1 MKKVRVVAFAFAFT
15 LVLLAFTAQPVAA
28 ASRIDSLRSYMN
40 SRYDAVRGGYNI
52 PGEGVTRIDPTYGA
66 ITVMNEVGTLDNRPP
81 PVSITQVMDFSVVH
95 QWLTG
100 SENTQPRYGG
110 FMDYLAGPVTNGIN
124 YRGLV
129 LWQLLKMQ
137 DDIPGTDNYEINATA
152 NLLWINKT
160 QTESGGFGS
169 ETGANPDLIST
180 AYALM
185 SMKIIDTMYPDENAW
200 EWFWNETATIEWI
213 ESCKDGDVYMLSPFS
228 DRASV
233 SATAAA
239 VLAYNALNPMSSIP
253 SAGIIQA
260 WLASRQVTEYEETD
274 FIGGFEEGLETADPN
289 LVSTYFALSA
299 LEILNALSTVNA
311 TAAET
316 FILNCQSAD
325 GSFGIVPGLDAGKLI
340 YSGYAC
346 EMLNMVVPSGAYDI
360 LSSTVD
366 PYSTGESGFEWRL
379 VLVVGIIV
387 VALVL
392 AVISVRRD

>member
-1 MKKVRVVAFAFAFT
+1 
-15 LVLLAFTAQPVAA
+15 
-28 ASRIDSLRSYMN
+28 
-40 SRYDAVRGGYNI
+40 
-52 PGEGVTRIDPTYGA
+52 
-66 ITVMNEVGTLDNRPP
+66 
-81 PVSITQVMDFSVVH
+81 
-95 QWLTG
+95 
-100 SENTQPRYGG
+100 
-110 FMDYLAGPVTNGIN
+110 
-124 YRGLV
+124 
-129 LWQLLKMQ
+129 
-137 DDIPGTDNYEINATA
+137 
-152 NLLWINKT
+152 
-160 QTESGGFGS
+160 
-169 ETGANPDLIST
+169 
-180 AYALM
+180 
-185 SMKIIDTMYPDENAW
+185 
-200 EWFWNETATIEWI
+200 
-213 ESCKDGDVYMLSPFS
+213 
-228 DRASV
+228 
-233 SATAAA
+233 
-239 VLAYNALNPMSSIP
+239 MSSIP